1 MEQLA
6 LELEEKHQRELER
19 LKEEE
24 ELKKKSKRGKREP
37 GKDKD
42 NALGKKSQPGVR
54 QVGGCV
60 YYRDE

>member
-6 LELEEKHQRELER
+6 RELEEKHWQELER

-24 ELKKKSKRGKREP
+24 KLKKKCKRGKREL
-37 GKDKD
+37 GKDKK
-42 NALGKKSQPGVR
+42 NALGKKSQPGGR

-60 YYRDE
+60 YRDE

>member
-6 LELEEKHQRELER
+6 RELEEKHQQELER

-24 ELKKKSKRGKREP
+24 ELKKKSKRGKREL

-42 NALGKKSQPGVR
+42 NVLGKKSLSGVR

-60 YYRDE
+60 SRDE

>member
-6 LELEEKHQRELER
+6 RELEEKHQRELER

-24 ELKKKSKRGKREP
+24 ELKKKSKRGKREL

-42 NALGKKSQPGVR
+42 NASGKKSQPGLR
-54 QVGGCV
+54 QVSGCV
-60 YYRDE
+60 YRDE

>member
-6 LELEEKHQRELER
+6 RELEEKHRQELER

-24 ELKKKSKRGKREP
+24 ELKKSSKRGKRGL
-37 GKDKD
+37 GKDKN
-42 NALGKKSQPGVR
+42 NALGKKSEPGGR

-60 YYRDE
+60 YRDE